1 MFNVLQLSISTAPII
16 VSSHEDMLDAIE
28 AARQLNQ
35 DKAKGI
41 PLNENFDPILTSPVS
56 SDSDVVCFIAHP
68 DSLPAPQLKVQ

>member
-1 MFNVLQLSISTAPII
+1 MYNVLQLSISTAPTI
-16 VSSHEDMLDAIE
+16 VSTHDDMMDAIE
-28 AARQLNQ
+28 VARQLNM

-41 PLNENFDPILTSPVS
+41 PLNENFDPILTSPVD

>member
-1 MFNVLQLSISTAPII
+1 
-16 VSSHEDMLDAIE
+16 MLDAIE